1 MVELD
6 TIPPFFADKQELV
19 GEILGRYP
27 EVGKRS
33 AVMPLLW
40 EVQRAERYISEARI
54 NEIAEI
60 LDLHPTEVKGV
71 MSFYSEYHG
80 EPVGKYHLQVCSTLS
95 CSLAGSDQL
104 YDYLVAKLG
113 IVNGATDNAIGGR
126 NTTPGTRDV
135 GNVISGNGRDG
146 VRIAGAATSGNA
158 VQGNFVGTNVAGD
171 AAPIG
176 GPCASAPSRSPTSS
190 AARAPRR
197 WPARRPSA
205 ASTSCAPCATSPAV
219 SAASAAD
226 RVVAGPPRSDR
237 SAPKPPD
244 NALIRQQRNGWAL
257 VATEQH

>member
-6 TIPPFFADKQELV
+6 TVPPFFADKQELV

-60 LDLHPTEVKGV
+60 LDLHATEVKGV

-104 YDYLVAKLG
+104 YDYLVEKLG
-113 IVNGATDNAIGGR
+113 IVNGETDEEGR
-126 NTTPGTRDV
+126 FSIQKVECLGSCGTGPVLQVNDV
-135 GNVISGNGRDG
+135 YYERV
-146 VRIAGAATSGNA
+146 
-158 VQGNFVGTNVAGD
+158 
-171 AAPIG
+171 
-176 GPCASAPSRSPTSS
+176 SRSRCDSLLEALKKDEMPEAWRERGGDNEGETK
-190 AARAPRR
+190 AGFLGNP
-197 WPARRPSA
+197 
-205 ASTSCAPCATSPAV
+205 V
-219 SAASAAD
+219 SNGG
-226 RVVAGPPRSDR
+226 AGE
-237 SAPKPPD
+237 
-244 NALIRQQRNGWAL
+244 G
-257 VATEQH
+257 EG